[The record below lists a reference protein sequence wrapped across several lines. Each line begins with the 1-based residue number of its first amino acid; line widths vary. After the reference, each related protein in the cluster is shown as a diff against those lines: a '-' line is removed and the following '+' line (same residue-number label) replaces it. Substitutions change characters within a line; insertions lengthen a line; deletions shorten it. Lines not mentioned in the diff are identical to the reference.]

1 MKTMETLMKTI
12 SLYLIICLLLQVFTV
27 EPEEEDDW

>member
-1 MKTMETLMKTI
+1 METLMKTI

-27 EPEEEDDW
+27 ETEEEE

>member
-1 MKTMETLMKTI
+1 MKTLMKTI

-27 EPEEEDDW
+27 ETEEEDDW

>member
-1 MKTMETLMKTI
+1 METLMKTI